1 MDSACC
7 DIGSNPRR
15 GSKLLK
21 RQMKRQISKLRTHA
35 EKKGIS
41 HIYDLPL
48 ADFLPHLYWIDLGTS
63 KFLAGWKSF
72 DELLIFKSTFWK
84 EDLSIYRIYVRPSD
98 TFPKIEPTTLPI
110 PYTYKYSID
119 VWENWDDAID
129 CAKFYLDKDK
139 IKWLKSM
146 RKPKLKIGHVRITDG
161 KEIKL
166 VPDSCMSFESLDV
179 SIYIGL
185 YISVF

>member
-1 MDSACC
+1 
-7 DIGSNPRR
+7 
-15 GSKLLK
+15 
-21 RQMKRQISKLRTHA
+21 MKRQISKLRTHA

-41 HIYDLPL
+41 HIYDLPF

-63 KFLAGWKSF
+63 KFLAGWKSW
-72 DELLIFKSTFWK
+72 DELLIFRSTFWK
-84 EDLSIYRIYVRPSD
+84 KDLSIYRIYVRASD

-110 PYTYKYSID
+110 PYTYEYPIKDWEDWD
-119 VWENWDDAID
+119 VAIKS
-129 CAKFYLDKDK
+129 AKVRCDKEE
-139 IKWLKSM
+139 INRLKSM
-146 RKPKLKIGHVRITDG
+146 RKPKLKIGHVRITNG